1 MKARPVI
8 GLALGSGSARGW
20 AHIAVIRELER
31 IGVDLRIVCG
41 TSIGAVVGA
50 AFAAGE
56 LDRFEEWVDGLKI
69 GSVLGFLDIGLNG
82 GLLKGERLIEFF
94 KKRFVDRPIED
105 LTRRFGAVATDLLT
119 GSEVW
124 LRRGS
129 TTDALRAS
137 AAIPGLFAPV
147 IRDGKLLAD
156 GGMVNPVPVSLARAM
171 GADIVIGVDL
181 NADLLAS
188 HRRAL
193 ARSDPE
199 GASGWLESSETG
211 LKMPS
216 MIDVVT
222 ASLHVMQARITRSR
236 MAGEPP
242 DILITP
248 RLAHMGMLDF
258 HRAEPAFNAGRE
270 AVIEVMS
277 QFEALGLARSGR

>member
-1 MKARPVI
+1 MRRRPVI

-20 AHIAVIRELER
+20 AHIAVIRELEALGIR
-31 IGVDLRIVCG
+31 PEIICG

-56 LDRFEEWVDGLKI
+56 LDRFERWVSRLRL

-82 GLLKGERLIEFF
+82 GLLKGERLIDFF
-94 KKRFVDRPIED
+94 KKEFVDRPIEA
-105 LTRRFGAVATDLLT
+105 LERSYGAVATDLLT

-124 LRRGS
+124 LRTGS

-137 AAIPGLFAPV
+137 AAIPGLFSPV

-171 GADIVIGVDL
+171 GADLVIAVDL

-193 ARSDPE
+193 AGGSTPPE
-199 GASGWLESSETG
+199 GPGWLESGEAG
-211 LKMPS
+211 VRMPS

-242 DILITP
+242 DLLITP
-248 RLAHMGMLDF
+248 RLAQMGMLDF
-258 HRAEPAFNAGRE
+258 HRAEPAFNAGRD
-270 AVIEVMS
+270 AVR
-277 QFEALGLARSGR
+277 EALPQLRALGACA